1 MYAEANYPDWVY
13 VAIVALFA
21 LICHLALID
30 PKKRK
35 QQKGQYNEIRGE
47 LPRIAATKPTPK
59 PKAPERPKPIPQYK
73 EPKKPTISPETL
85 TAMHIQAD
93 AERAIAEALER
104 KAKYIPD
111 PVKRARIE
119 KQAANSWVRF
129 NSILDKLDKL
139 ESSV

>member
-1 MYAEANYPDWVY
+1 MYESAYPGWVY
-13 VAIVALFA
+13 IAIIALFA
-21 LICHLALID
+21 LICHLALIE
-30 PKKRK
+30 PKEH
-35 QQKGQYNEIRGE
+35 KGKKGSPYDEVRSE
-47 LPRIAATKPTPK
+47 LPRISTPKPTPK
-59 PKAPERPKPIPQYK
+59 PKVPEQPKPIPQHK
-73 EPKKPTISPETL
+73 EPKKPTISAETL
-85 TAMHIQAD
+85 AAMHIQAD

-104 KAKYIPD
+104 KAKHIPD